1 MVQTYPTCIVPAGTL
16 LQSHTFHSLVYS
28 QTHLDLAYSEGQTHA
43 FTKFQVSSFK
53 FLQIKF
59 FVFDF
64 QIDKMYILKLCK
76 GMRLAFAIRKVKVS
90 LAVN

>member
-1 MVQTYPTCIVPAGTL
+1 MGQGKCDRFELARFI
-16 LQSHTFHSLVYS
+16 LVLYLCRIS
-28 QTHLDLAYSEGQTHA
+28 VGQ
-43 FTKFQVSSFK
+43 KV